1 MLFFV
6 EIVKE
11 SVKEP
16 IRGMIIKE
24 NCFSTVKGICTYK

>member
-1 MLFFV
+1 MYIYIYIYIYISNYQILFYV

-16 IRGMIIKE
+16 NDTLEG
-24 NCFSTVKGICTYK
+24 